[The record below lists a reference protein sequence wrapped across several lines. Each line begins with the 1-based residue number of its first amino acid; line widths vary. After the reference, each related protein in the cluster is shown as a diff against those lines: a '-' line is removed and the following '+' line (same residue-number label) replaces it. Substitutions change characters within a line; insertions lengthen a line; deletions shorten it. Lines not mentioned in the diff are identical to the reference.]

1 MAEVYPSDNSLLNM
15 QSDSDTGVEF
25 IATGQSPYYMQFRKL
40 LHRLLTATKRANELR
55 VYDEGGLNIGV
66 KKGSFW
72 YKTDL
77 IEYGGSCG
85 NELADNK
92 DSICIYL
99 DKEGNLVTDDYGF
112 FPGMDTTVHVRLATV
127 KTSGGDIESIV
138 DCRGGFNFVV
148 PHISEGDRKS
158 VQEYSSDRGID
169 AVQSG
174 SVISNN
180 GASST
185 ITLTLPSDAGE
196 GVIYYFVVLKN
207 HELRIEPGAF
217 AILDSCGQT
226 AGKYKYSNVVGS
238 TLTVVSAPG
247 GNWITTSRSGTWSE
261 ES

>member
-1 MAEVYPSDNSLLNM
+1 MAEVYPSDNSLLNI

-25 IATGQSPYYMQFRKL
+25 ISTGQSPYYMQFRKL
-40 LHRLLTATKRANELR
+40 LYRLLTATKCANELR
-55 VYDEGGLNIGV
+55 VYDEGGLTIGV

-72 YKTDL
+72 LRTYL
-77 IEYGGSCG
+77 IEYNGSCG

-92 DSICIYL
+92 DKIYIYL
-99 DKEGNLVTDDYGF
+99 DKEGSLVTNEYDD
-112 FPGMDTTVHVRLATV
+112 FPVMDTTAHVRLAIL

-138 DCRGGFNFVV
+138 DCRGGFNFVI
-148 PHISEGDRKS
+148 PHISEGDRKF
-158 VQEYSSDRGID
+158 VQEYGFDNSLV
-169 AVQSG
+169 AAQSG

-180 GASST
+180 DAAST
-185 ITLTLPSDAGE
+185 ITLMLPTDAGE

-207 HELRIEPGAF
+207 HELRIDPGAA

-238 TLTVVSAPG
+238 TLTIVSAPG
-247 GNWITTSRSGTWSE
+247 GNWITISRSGTWSE

>member
-40 LHRLLTATKRANELR
+40 LYRLLTATKRANELR

-77 IEYGGSCG
+77 VEYVGSSG

-92 DSICIYL
+92 DNIYIYL
-99 DKEGNLVTDDYGF
+99 NKEGSLVTDEYSY
-112 FPGMDTTVHVRLATV
+112 FPGMDTTVHVRLAIV

-138 DCRGGFNFVV
+138 DCRGGFNFVI
-148 PHISEGDRKS
+148 PHISEGDRKF
-158 VQEYSSDRGID
+158 VQEYGSDIGLD

-180 GASST
+180 DAAST
-185 ITLTLPSDAGE
+185 ITLTLPSDADE

-207 HELRIEPGAF
+207 HELRIEPGAA

-247 GNWITTSRSGTWSE
+247 GNWITISRSGTWSE
-261 ES
+261 EG